1 MTRGVI
7 LTIAGLLLG
16 SFSAA
21 GAPQT
26 ATVVEVYKSPTCRCC
41 SKWVEHMRQSGFTV
55 RATDMPDAE
64 LPSFK
69 ARHGVPSQ
77 AQSCHTA
84 LVGGY
89 VIEGHVPAVDVRRI
103 LSERPSLRGL
113 AAVGMPRGSP
123 GMEVWG
129 AKPQRYSVTAF
140 DKQGKT
146 WTFATHG
153 GA

>member
-21 GAPQT
+21 GVPQS

-41 SKWVEHMRQSGFTV
+41 SKWVEHTRQSGFTV
-55 RATDMPDAE
+55 RATDVLDAE
-64 LPSFK
+64 LPSLK
-69 ARHGVPSQ
+69 ARYGVPSQ

-89 VIEGHVPAVDVRRI
+89 VIEGHVPAADVKRI
-103 LSERPSLRGL
+103 LTERPSLRGL
-113 AAVGMPRGSP
+113 AAIGMPRGSP

-140 DKQGKT
+140 EQGKT